1 MPDNQTII
9 TPPAQNGDGGGNTVL
24 IVIVIIIL
32 VVFGYWWYR
41 HGRAPQPAPSGG
53 TNINV
58 TLPPVTNTGGTS
70 TNGNTQP

>member
-24 IVIVIIIL
+24 MVVIIIIL

-41 HGRAPQPAPSGG
+41 HSRVPAQAPAPGA
-53 TNINV
+53 TINV
-58 TLPPVTNTGGTS
+58 TLPPTGSS
-70 TNGNTQP
+70 TNSNTTSQ